1 MIRAI
6 RPLALA
12 LLVTLFL
19 PARASAEWQ
28 FAPFVGFNFLGD
40 TNLVLTELPKRHW
53 MFGGTARLIGAG
65 PLGVESLLTYVP
77 GAFQSEP
84 VEPDPFV
91 FRSNQ
96 PAETITKSKALA
108 LMGNLVLTT
117 PRSWNQ
123 YGLRP
128 YVSGG
133 MGLLHVYHNEDTF
146 PARANLLGYNGGGG
160 AVGFLSE
167 HVGLRFDLRYYST
180 TPHGK
185 EPSEEALTDGNE
197 RVRVHF
203 WTATV
208 GVVFKY

>member
-6 RPLALA
+6 RPLALGV
-12 LLVTLFL
+12 LLTVFL
-19 PARASAEWQ
+19 PSRAFAEWQ

-40 TNLVLTELPKRHW
+40 TNLAFTELPKRHW

-65 PLGVESLLTYVP
+65 PFGVESLFAYVP
-77 GAFQSEP
+77 GAFQSKP
-84 VEPDPFV
+84 VELDPFI
-91 FRSNQ
+91 FDTSQ
-96 PAETITKSKALA
+96 ESETITQSNAFA
-108 LMGNLVLTT
+108 LMGNVVLTT
-117 PRSWNQ
+117 PRSWSE

-133 MGLLHVYHNEDTF
+133 MGLLHVYHNELTV
-146 PARANLLGYNGGGG
+146 PARANLLGYNAGGG
-160 AVGFLSE
+160 AVGFLTDR
-167 HVGLRFDLRYYST
+167 VGLRFDLRYVST

-185 EPSEEALTDGNE
+185 ESSDEIVTEDTE

-208 GVVFKY
+208 GVVFKF

>member
-1 MIRAI
+1 VIRAI
-6 RPLALA
+6 RALA
-12 LLVTLFL
+12 LVFLLALFL
-19 PARASAEWQ
+19 PAPAFAEWQ

-40 TNLVLTELPKRHW
+40 TNLNLTELPKRHW
-53 MFGGTARLIGAG
+53 LFGGTGRLIGAG
-65 PLGVESLLTYVP
+65 PLGVEGLFTYVP
-77 GAFQSEP
+77 GAFESFTFE
-84 VEPDPFV
+84 DPFV
-91 FRSNQ
+91 FNPS
-96 PAETITKSKALA
+96 ESTGTITKSNAYA
-108 LMGNLVLTT
+108 LMGNVVLTT

-146 PARANLLGYNGGGG
+146 PARGDLLGYNAGGG
-160 AVGFLSE
+160 AVGLLSDR
-167 HVGLRFDLRYYST
+167 VGLRFDLRYFST

-185 EPSEEALTDGNE
+185 QPSDEIFTEDNE

-208 GVVFKY
+208 GVVLKY

>member
-1 MIRAI
+1 MIGAVR
-6 RPLALA
+6 ALA
-12 LLVTLFL
+12 LVFL
-19 PARASAEWQ
+19 LAMLPPAPAFAEWQ

-40 TNLVLTELPKRHW
+40 TNLNLTELPQRHW
-53 MFGGTARLIGAG
+53 MFGGTGRLIGAG
-65 PLGVESLLTYVP
+65 PLGVEGLFTYVP
-77 GAFQSEP
+77 GAFESFRFE
-84 VEPDPFV
+84 DPFV
-91 FRSNQ
+91 FNPSEST
-96 PAETITKSKALA
+96 ETITKSNAYA
-108 LMGNLVLTT
+108 LMGNVVLTT

-133 MGLLHVYHNEDTF
+133 MGLLHVYHNEPRT
-146 PARANLLGYNGGGG
+146 PARADLLGYNVGGG
-160 AVGFLSE
+160 AVGLLSDR
-167 HVGLRFDLRYYST
+167 VGLRFDLRYLST

-185 EPSEEALTDGNE
+185 EPTEEILTEDSQ